1 MVEFQ
6 VAMFHYY
13 LKQTNEKEIPS
24 YLNMFKKKLF
34 EFQV

>member
-1 MVEFQ
+1 MVELQ
-6 VAMFHYY
+6 VARLHYY

-24 YLNMFKKKLF
+24 YLNKFKKKLF